1 MSKDTETHLGR
12 RRRRVNGTSSANP
25 EMFRMCGVGGKG
37 ELLEGSSSFEAEG
50 GGGSLAYG
58 LEGKLNGGLEGRV
71 VNGLEGR
78 VVNGLEGR
86 VAYGLEGRVVNGLE
100 GRVAYGLEGR
110 VAYGLEGRVTRGRRV
125 DVDGEKEGGG
135 HERRQLAGKRVDG
148 AGGVG
153 VEERVEKGCVRLC
166 ARRADDFEEEIEGTQ
181 GALRVTEGG
190 GGNEEVQAEM
200 EGKTFVGD
208 LLAEKEHHAVGGLVV
223 HCARHKRYDQW
234 EDEIRTF
241 FDDADIPDFGHVL
254 SHHGTQVQL
263 NEHAI
268 TNLAPHTTQAEGAVR
283 HLPIL
288 LHELHGARRVRHS
301 PVGIHANT
309 LRLHTKRRRVL
320 EGAVIPIVPT
330 ARVVAAGIALLHI
343 TCHDSSHPVAE
354 PEQST
359 PIATILAVG

>member
-1 MSKDTETHLGR
+1 MGKDTETHLGR

-25 EMFRMCGVGGKG
+25 EMLRMCGVGGKG

-71 VNGLEGR
+71 
-78 VVNGLEGR
+78 
-86 VAYGLEGRVVNGLE
+86 AYGLEGRVVN
-100 GRVAYGLEGR
+100 
-110 VAYGLEGRVTRGRRV
+110 GLEGRVTRGRRV

-200 EGKTFVGD
+200 EGKTLVGD

-301 PVGIHANT
+301 PVRVHTNT

-320 EGAVIPIVPT
+320 EGAVIPVVAT

-343 TCHDSSHPVAE
+343 TCHDSSHPIAE

-359 PIATILAVG
+359 SITTILAVG